1 MFDVFLGF
9 AFLASATMANKY
21 ALYNLTPTF
30 MVALR
35 MLGAGLILFFYYRKK
50 SHRLSYAYYK
60 KDLITLVG
68 ISLLTLFIPSVCKA
82 YALKNMLASKA
93 SFFGSLDPFVTAIY
107 AYLFFRETLSLKKI
121 IGILLGFSGMIVIL
135 VSRAPSSEQ
144 ALKAF
149 WVFSYPE
156 IAALIAM
163 AVGRLGWLFVQKLI
177 RNERYTGAELNGLLM
192 TLSGLIALIIPF
204 VGACASV
211 VFTWI
216 APSFASYL
224 PSYTWSDATA
234 IFNINTQTAV
244 SIPWMLVLIAYTILV
259 GNVIGY
265 TMYANF
271 LKHHSI
277 TFISLAGFSV
287 PMYTYLFDAL
297 LGNPIS
303 ISFLVAAAITFTGLI
318 IFYQDEIKRISHG
331 SWHPLKTVKDYLFKK
346 L

>member
-21 ALYNLTPTF
+21 ALYSLTPTF

-35 MLGAGLILFFYYRKK
+35 MLGAGLILLFYYRKNT
-50 SHRLSYAYYK
+50 HRLSYAYFK
-60 KDLITLVG
+60 KDLPILFG

-82 YALKNMLASKA
+82 YALQNMLASKA
-93 SFFGSLDPFVTAIY
+93 SFFGSLDPFVTSIY
-107 AYLFFRETLSLKKI
+107 AYIFFRETLSFKKV
-121 IGILLGFSGMIVIL
+121 IGILLGFTGMLVIL
-135 VSRAPSSEQ
+135 VSRTPSPEQ
-144 ALKAF
+144 TLMAF
-149 WVFSYPE
+149 SVFSYPE

-163 AVGRLGWLFVQKLI
+163 AVGRLGWMFVQQLI

-192 TLSGLIALIIPF
+192 TLSGLIALAIPF
-204 VGACASV
+204 VGAAFS
-211 VFTWI
+211 WGLSYI
-216 APSFASYL
+216 APAWAPHYGL
-224 PSYTWSDATA
+224 TDAVA
-234 IFNINTQTAV
+234 IFHLNPASNF
-244 SIPWMLVLIAYTILV
+244 SIYALLFFIAYTIFF

-271 LKHHSI
+271 LKKHSI

-303 ISFLVAAAITFTGLI
+303 PMFLVAAAITFTGLI
-318 IFYQDEIKRISHG
+318 IFYQDEINRLQHG
-331 SWHPLKTVKDYLFKK
+331 SWHPLRTIKQLFIK
-346 L
+346 

>member
-50 SHRLSYAYYK
+50 THRLSFAYYK
-60 KDLITLVG
+60 RDLPALLG

-107 AYLFFRETLSLKKI
+107 AYLFFKEILSFKKI
-121 IGILLGFSGMIVIL
+121 IGILLGFTGMIVIL

-149 WVFSYPE
+149 SVFSYPE

-192 TLSGLIALIIPF
+192 TLSGIIAFVIPF
-204 VGACASV
+204 VGAIISFILNLV
-211 VFTWI
+211 
-216 APSFASYL
+216 APSIGSQVGL
-224 PSYTWSDATA
+224 YTWSDAIA
-234 IFNINTQTAV
+234 IFNVNSDTAV
-244 SIPWMLVLIAYTILV
+244 SIPWMIVLIIYTVVV

-303 ISFLVAAAITFTGLI
+303 PTFLLAAAITFTGLI
-318 IFYQDEIKRISHG
+318 IFYQDEINRISHG
-331 SWHPLKTVKDYLFKK
+331 SWHPLRKLKELFVK
-346 L
+346 

>member
-21 ALYNLTPTF
+21 ALYSLTPTF

-35 MLGAGLILFFYYRKK
+35 MLGAGLILLFYYRK
-50 SHRLSYAYYK
+50 STHRLSFSYFK
-60 KDLITLVG
+60 KDLPILFG

-82 YALKNMLASKA
+82 YALQNMLASKA
-93 SFFGSLDPFVTAIY
+93 SFFGSLDPFVTSIY

-121 IGILLGFSGMIVIL
+121 IGILLGFAGMLVIL
-135 VSRAPSSEQ
+135 ASRAPSSEQ
-144 ALKAF
+144 ALMAF
-149 WVFSYPE
+149 SVFSYPE
-156 IAALIAM
+156 IAALVAM
-163 AVGRLGWLFVQKLI
+163 AVGRLGWMFVQQLI

-192 TLSGLIALIIPF
+192 TLSGFIALAIPF
-204 VGACASV
+204 VGATFSKITSQV
-211 VFTWI
+211 
-216 APSFASYL
+216 APSLA
-224 PSYTWSDATA
+224 PSYTFADAFA
-234 IFNINTQTAV
+234 IFHLNPASAF
-244 SIPWMLVLIAYTILV
+244 SIYALIAFVGYTIFF

-271 LKHHSI
+271 LKKHSI

-303 ISFLVAAAITFTGLI
+303 PMFLLAAAITFTGLI
-318 IFYQDEIKRISHG
+318 IFYQDEINRLNHG
-331 SWHPLKTVKDYLFKK
+331 SFHPLRTIKEFFVKRSF
-346 L
+346 